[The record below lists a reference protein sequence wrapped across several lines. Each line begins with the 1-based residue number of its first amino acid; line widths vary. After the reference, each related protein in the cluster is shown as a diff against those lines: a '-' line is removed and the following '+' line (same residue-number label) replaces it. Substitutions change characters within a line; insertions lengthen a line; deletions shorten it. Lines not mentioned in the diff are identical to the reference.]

1 MDLDES
7 RTRLL
12 THLRWEISDSSVV
25 DAIAR
30 VPREAF
36 VPEDLVNAAYDD
48 RPLDI
53 GYGQTISQPYIVA
66 LMVQALQ
73 LSGDEKVLEVGTG
86 SGYAAAVLSHLA
98 ATVVTVEIVP
108 ELEEAARSVLARL
121 GYSNVQVHRAGNS
134 LGWLPD
140 APYDA
145 ILVSAGAPSIPP
157 ILLGQLKWAGRM
169 VIPLG
174 SRLQQNLSRVT
185 RTTEGTRVESLG
197 ACYFVPLIGADA
209 WQ

>member
-36 VPEDLVNAAYDD
+36 VPEEMVNAAYDD

-66 LMVQALQ
+66 LMVEALQ

-98 ATVVTVEIVP
+98 AKVVTVEIVP
-108 ELEEAARSVLARL
+108 ELEETARSALSRL
-121 GYSNVQVHRAGNS
+121 GYSNVEVHRAGDS
-134 LGWLPD
+134 LGWLPE

-157 ILLGQLKWAGRM
+157 ILLGQLKWGGRV

-185 RTTEGTRVESLG
+185 RTADGTHVENLG